1 MRIVLTDGSGV
12 KWTTDLPP
20 PFGNRDPQDCARR
33 SFVGGVEG
41 RHRSARELTEDR
53 MSSKVWTPQLQ
64 LLTKVTKAR
73 LTARQAFMATMLGNV
88 RQLLR
93 DLPLDQPLIDH
104 TDEEIIDLVKK
115 VFREP
120 SAKRASLLNRSIGR
134 RKQKRTARI
143 FDLSTGG
150 GACLQKHGPKPSK

>member
-1 MRIVLTDGSGV
+1 
-12 KWTTDLPP
+12 
-20 PFGNRDPQDCARR
+20 
-33 SFVGGVEG
+33 
-41 RHRSARELTEDR
+41 

-73 LTARQAFMATMLGNV
+73 LTARQALMANMLGNV

-93 DLPLDQPLIDH
+93 DLPLDHPLIDH
-104 TDEEIIDLVKK
+104 TDEEIIALVRK

-120 SAKRASLLNRSIGR
+120 SAKRGSLLNRSIGR
-134 RKQKRTARI
+134 RMRKRTARI

-150 GACLQKHGPKPSK
+150 GACFQKHRLKPSK